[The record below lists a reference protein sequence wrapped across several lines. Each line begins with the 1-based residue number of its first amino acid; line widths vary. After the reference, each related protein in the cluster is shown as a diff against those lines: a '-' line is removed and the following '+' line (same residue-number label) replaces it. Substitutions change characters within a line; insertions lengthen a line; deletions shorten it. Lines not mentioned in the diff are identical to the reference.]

1 MSKTGHQI
9 SKTWKTSIHKDCNNQ
24 EEKLIESDHEV
35 SDGSEN
41 EESNVPDGESV
52 LLTDVDYDDD
62 FLTDNYYGL

>member
-1 MSKTGHQI
+1 M
-9 SKTWKTSIHKDCNNQ
+9 
-24 EEKLIESDHEV
+24 